1 MNKKFTKKDILEITL
16 AIIYLVIVVISRV
29 IKNNYYFNIIAIICT
44 LILFL
49 VLNVYK
55 PLIDNIRKKERNFLY
70 YLRPIIAIFAICI
83 ALLMLLFKINH
94 IYLIILVLLFIL
106 DTLIKVFI
114 LKDKD
119 SMDFMLLVFMV
130 IYLFIFISEQKMIME
145 LPLK

>member
-1 MNKKFTKKDILEITL
+1 M
-16 AIIYLVIVVISRV
+16 
-29 IKNNYYFNIIAIICT
+29 
-44 LILFL
+44 FL

-94 IYLIILVLLFIL
+94 IYLIILVLLFLL